1 MHSYP
6 QLVLTVLVAIH
17 SSLGNPVP
25 DPNYHRTHIKIHV
38 PYDVHTVHHHHVQTV
53 PIVKEVPVLHE
64 VPVIKHVPVVKTVPV
79 PIVKTVAIE
88 KPVLIPYKE
97 HYGFLH

>member
-1 MHSYP
+1 MYRYIA
-6 QLVLTVLVAIH
+6 LILTVLVTLQ
-17 SSLGNPVP
+17 SSTANPVP
-25 DPNYHRTHIKIHV
+25 DPYYHKTNIKIHV

-64 VPVIKHVPVVKTVPV
+64 VPVIKHVPV
-79 PIVKTVAIE
+79 IKTVAIE
-88 KPVLIPYKE
+88 KPVFVPIKE